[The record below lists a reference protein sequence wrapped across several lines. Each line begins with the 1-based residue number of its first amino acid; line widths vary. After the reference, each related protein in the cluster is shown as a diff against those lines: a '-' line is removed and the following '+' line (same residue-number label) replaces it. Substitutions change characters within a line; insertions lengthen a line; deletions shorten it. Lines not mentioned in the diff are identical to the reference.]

1 MKKIKQLLSVS
12 ALAVATA
19 LCAQESGT
27 VPTLEQMEGDF
38 IVMNSR
44 VYNEMTSLAEMK
56 QFTITPVGDDSIR
69 MSGFYT
75 IQGMDFNAEY
85 DKSTGTIYIPAATPI
100 LDMESYMFYLYAWN
114 DETEEVIMRPIE
126 YKYTGNDT
134 WVCST
139 TIMLV
144 AIQDETIQPYYFS
157 EGSQISRCNGTS
169 ENVSYSGSAGS
180 QVEYV
185 ESRPAYVT
193 IDGDQIDIYNFLQA
207 DQYGYG
213 VHITGVYMEDSN
225 EAWFYYTTTGQA
237 NDGTYRVLTGCEY
250 DETTNMPTGA
260 SYPDTDL
267 MGMIHATVDLE
278 AGEMVFDPMAIWA
291 SEYSEDSGLVIDQ
304 TLLFEFVKSVKVTY
318 EVPQYS
324 AIEAPV
330 VDEVQKEIEK
340 VELYTVDGKK
350 ISEPLDGTFVIK
362 LTVYKDKSTKA
373 EKMIFRRN

>member
-126 YKYTGNDT
+126 YKYVGNDS
-134 WVCST
+134 WVCNT

-144 AIQDETIQPYYFS
+144 AVQGEEVQPYYFS
-157 EGSQISRCNGTS
+157 EGSQISRCNATS
-169 ENVSYSGSAGS
+169 QNVSYVGAAGS
-180 QVEYV
+180 QEEYV

-193 IDGDQIDIYNFLQA
+193 MVDNQIDIYNFLQA

-213 VHITGVYMEDSN
+213 VHLTGVYMENSKD
-225 EAWFYYTTTGQA
+225 AWFYYTTTGET
-237 NDGTYRVLTGCEY
+237 NEGTYRVLTGCEY
-250 DETTNMPTGA
+250 DEETNMPTGA
-260 SYPDTDL
+260 SYPDTELKGFIRAD
-267 MGMIHATVDLE
+267 VDLE
-278 AGEMVFDPMAIWA
+278 TGEMVFDPMAIWLA
-291 SEYSEDSGLVIDQ
+291 EYSDESGLVIDENY
-304 TLLFEFVKSVKVTY
+304 LFEFVKSATVTC
-318 EVPQYS
+318 EMPLHTG
-324 AIEAPV
+324 IETPA
-330 VDEVQKEIEK
+330 VDDVQKEIERID
-340 VELYTVDGKK
+340 LYTVDGRKVK
-350 ISEPLDGTFVIK
+350 EPLDGTFVIK
-362 LTVYKDKSTKA
+362 VTVYKDKSSKA